1 MLSQERSMK
10 PCSLNVHSIETMG
23 AFDGPGIRY
32 VLFLQGC
39 PFKCQFCH
47 NRDTW
52 DTHINKI
59 KTPEEVLAD
68 FNRYKSFYKHGG
80 ITVSGGEPLL
90 QIDALIELFKLFKSH
105 NIHTAI
111 DTAGGTFNPNN
122 TTKMDELMRY
132 TDLILLDIK
141 HMDDASHQTL
151 IGTSNK
157 NILAFARYLDA
168 IDKTVYIR
176 HVLMPGITG
185 TSTQLNALRNFL
197 DTLHNVKQIDI
208 LPYHTKGIS
217 KWKTLGFEYELKD
230 LKEPTKEEI
239 YEAHDIL
246 KTAYIY
252 KK

>member
-1 MLSQERSMK
+1 MK
-10 PCSLNVHSIETMG
+10 PSNLNVHSIETMG

-59 KTPEEVLAD
+59 KTPDEVLAD

-105 NIHTAI
+105 GIHTAI
-111 DTAGGTFNPNN
+111 DTAGATFNPNN
-122 TTKMDELMRY
+122 TTKMDELMQV
-132 TDLILLDIK
+132 TDLVLLDIK
-141 HMDDASHQTL
+141 HMNDEAHQTL
-151 IGTSNK
+151 VGASNK
-157 NILAFARYLDA
+157 NVIAFANYLNA
-168 IDKTVYIR
+168 LNKTVYIR
-176 HVLMPGITG
+176 HVLLPGITG
-185 TSTQLNALRNFL
+185 TEAQLTQLRTFL
-197 DTLHNVKQIDI
+197 DTLSNVKQIDI

-217 KWKTLGFEYELKD
+217 KWKTLGFEYELLD
-230 LKEPTKEEI
+230 LKEPTKDEI

>member
-1 MLSQERSMK
+1 MLSQERSMN

-59 KTPEEVLAD
+59 KTPEEILAD

-111 DTAGGTFNPNN
+111 DTAGATFNPNN
-122 TTKMDELMRY
+122 TEKMDELMRY
-132 TDLILLDIK
+132 TDLLLLDIK
-141 HMDDASHQTL
+141 HMDDGSHQTL
-151 IGTSNK
+151 VGASNK
-157 NILAFARYLDA
+157 NVLAFARYLDTL
-168 IDKTVYIR
+168 DKTVYIR
-176 HVLMPGITG
+176 HVLLPGITG
-185 TSTQLNALRNFL
+185 TITQLNALRNFL

-217 KWKTLGFEYELKD
+217 KWKTLGFEYALMD
-230 LKEPTKEEI
+230 LREPTKEEI

>member
-1 MLSQERSMK
+1 MK
-10 PCSLNVHSIETMG
+10 PSNLNVHSIETMG

-52 DTHINKI
+52 DTAINKI

-122 TTKMDELMRY
+122 TEKMDLLMQY
-132 TDLILLDIK
+132 TDLVLLDIK
-141 HMDDASHQTL
+141 HMDDSAHQTL
-151 IGTSNK
+151 VGASNK
-157 NILAFARYLDA
+157 NVIAFANYLNSM
-168 IDKTVYIR
+168 DKTVYIR
-176 HVLMPGITG
+176 HVLLPGITG
-185 TSTQLNALRNFL
+185 TKQQLFALREFL
-197 DTLHNVKQIDI
+197 DTLSNVKQIDI

-230 LKEPTKEEI
+230 LKEPTKAEI

>member
-1 MLSQERSMK
+1 MN

-59 KTPEEVLAD
+59 KTPEEILAD

-111 DTAGGTFNPNN
+111 DTAGATFNPNN
-122 TTKMDELMRY
+122 TEKMDELMRY
-132 TDLILLDIK
+132 TDLLLLDIK
-141 HMDDASHQTL
+141 HMDDGSHQTL
-151 IGTSNK
+151 VGASNK
-157 NILAFARYLDA
+157 NVLAFARYLDTL
-168 IDKTVYIR
+168 DKTVYIR
-176 HVLMPGITG
+176 HVLLPGITG
-185 TSTQLNALRNFL
+185 TITQLNALRNFL

-217 KWKTLGFEYELKD
+217 KWKTLGFEYALMD
-230 LKEPTKEEI
+230 LREPTKEEI

>member
-1 MLSQERSMK
+1 MLSQERSMNLS
-10 PCSLNVHSIETMG
+10 SLNVHSIETMG

-52 DTHINKI
+52 DTSINKI

-111 DTAGGTFNPNN
+111 DTAGATFNPNN
-122 TTKMDELMRY
+122 TEKMDELMRY

-141 HMDDASHQTL
+141 HMDEGSHQTL
-151 IGTSNK
+151 VGASNK
-157 NILAFARYLDA
+157 NVLAFARYLDA
-168 IDKTVYIR
+168 LNKTVYIR
-176 HVLMPGITG
+176 HVLLPGITG
-185 TSTQLNALRNFL
+185 TPTQLNALRNFL

-217 KWKTLGFEYELKD
+217 KWKTLGFEYALMD
-230 LKEPTKEEI
+230 LREPTKDEI